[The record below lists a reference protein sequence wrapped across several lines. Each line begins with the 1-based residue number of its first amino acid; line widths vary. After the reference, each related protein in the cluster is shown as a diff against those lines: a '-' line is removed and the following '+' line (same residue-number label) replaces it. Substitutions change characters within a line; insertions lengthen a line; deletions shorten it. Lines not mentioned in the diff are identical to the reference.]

1 MSPCRHTCW
10 LKPWSLGIESGL
22 EVTDRP
28 QRLLKEFENP
38 DAESAGLLVLIG
50 NQSKQ
55 AAFKKLSFQTGRIR
69 ARAGGEVHLL
79 VSSLKENRRKRI
91 VIADTDASGS
101 QSKLPLLSAS
111 ACHAVKVYTDT
122 KQQVPEDGLDYE
134 NLLRRTLLPSA
145 DVVCIFVDDL
155 GGFGESL
162 KRLRFWL
169 QSGPPSTSPVRPHIL
184 LVVRQEWRQRHE
196 SDLHR
201 FVAEHRSRG
210 LDPSFSGITLVG
222 VPKMSGK
229 SRRRSGEQTR
239 RWQVLSSE
247 LSKALETSRQ
257 ARRRSDSIFSVHHLA
272 HFLQYAASVALS
284 VTTEPFSFVK
294 VSRLHR
300 GIAPDLSDHIRNF
313 LGKFELL
320 KTFQQVA
327 VPLIASSLLLDHYSP
342 GMHPFDCH
350 QVFRELYE
358 NACYQASSE
367 LKSGFERLMPP
378 SETVRLI
385 SCSMFTQF
393 AQSQALGSMRD
404 WHRQQLARNC
414 SILRSIKSNETCLSC
429 IRRRPQYGF
438 PCGHLVCQNCV
449 RTFSPK
455 SSFDP
460 WEYVPQSCHICGQ
473 PTPGISIRLFP
484 DTSRLRVLSIDGGG
498 IRGSAP
504 IGFLKAIQDGIGIPY
519 YNVQR
524 SFDVKFGTSSGALS
538 VICLDILGWN
548 VDDCMSHLKQFA
560 QQSFIQRSSRFT
572 RLLNR
577 LPLLSNVAW
586 LFQLICTL
594 LADSKYTAEG
604 LEKLLIETYGQNR
617 STTDISPA
625 TAMGAHVGVT
635 LTRARDGSVFLATN
649 YNSARGQAQDS
660 DYRHLELND
669 GQSQSKWWQVLR
681 CATAAPYYFKP
692 ARIGDLG
699 VFQDGGL
706 AVNNPVCIAIRE
718 ATLLSPDMA
727 EPSVVV
733 SLGTGSASDDDNGSS
748 GILSQ
753 KFLPRLSR
761 ALWKQTGSKVTWSHL
776 MSHQRADS
784 DTKLFRFDVD
794 FMGEEPLLDE
804 VSMVERVRQ
813 TAHDTATRSSSLRRL
828 CRHLRAELFLFE
840 LDELHPPYFLRGAY
854 QCAGRII
861 CRLRAHT
868 PEYKGFIRQLCERE
882 AAFRVGAQ
890 FLRVTYEDIN
900 TDLCYKVNFAVPN
913 LSSSISIALLEGTD
927 EESHINGSP
936 FAIEWLIR
944 RQALNA
950 GFGTS
955 DHRELAHSDL
965 DCVP

>member
-1 MSPCRHTCW
+1 MSRCRHTCW
-10 LKPWSLGIESGL
+10 LKPWSLGIEKGL

-50 NQSKQ
+50 NKSKQ

-101 QSKLPLLSAS
+101 QAKLPLLSAS

-196 SDLHR
+196 SDLQR
-201 FVAEHRSRG
+201 FVAEHRPRSI
-210 LDPSFSGITLVG
+210 DPRFSSITLVG
-222 VPKMSGK
+222 VPRMSGK
-229 SRRRSGEQTR
+229 SRRRSGGQTR

-284 VTTEPFSFVK
+284 VTAEPFSFVK

-367 LKSGFERLMPP
+367 LKSSFKMLISP
-378 SETVRLI
+378 SET
-385 SCSMFTQF
+385 
-393 AQSQALGSMRD
+393 SQALGSMRD
-404 WHRQQLARNC
+404 WHRQQLARNFG
-414 SILRSIKSNETCLSC
+414 ILRSIVSNDTCLSC
-429 IRRRPQYGF
+429 IGRRPQYGF
-438 PCGHLVCQNCV
+438 PCGHLVCQNCI

-455 SSFDP
+455 SSSDP

-504 IGFLKAIQDGIGIPY
+504 IGFLKAIQDEIGIPY

-524 SFDVKFGTSSGALS
+524 SFDVKVGTSSGALS

-548 VDDCMSHLKQFA
+548 
-560 QQSFIQRSSRFT
+560 RSSRFT

-625 TAMGAHVGVT
+625 TAYGAHVGVT
-635 LTRARDGSVFLATN
+635 LTRARD
-649 YNSARGQAQDS
+649 

-669 GQSQSKWWQVLR
+669 GQSQSKWWQV
-681 CATAAPYYFKP
+681 YFKP

-748 GILSQ
+748 GILSE

-761 ALWKQTGSKVTWSHL
+761 ALWKQTGSKS
-776 MSHQRADS
+776 DS

-840 LDELHPPYFLRGAY
+840 LDELHPPYFVRGAY

-868 PEYKGFIRQLCERE
+868 PEYKEFIRQLCERE

-890 FLRVTYEDIN
+890 FLRITYENIN
-900 TDLCYKVNFAVPN
+900 TDLCFKVNFAVPT
-913 LSSSISIALLEGTD
+913 LSSSISIALLEGAD

>member
-1 MSPCRHTCW
+1 M
-10 LKPWSLGIESGL
+10 
-22 EVTDRP
+22 
-28 QRLLKEFENP
+28 
-38 DAESAGLLVLIG
+38 
-50 NQSKQ
+50 
-55 AAFKKLSFQTGRIR
+55 
-69 ARAGGEVHLL
+69 
-79 VSSLKENRRKRI
+79 
-91 VIADTDASGS
+91 
-101 QSKLPLLSAS
+101 
-111 ACHAVKVYTDT
+111 
-122 KQQVPEDGLDYE
+122 
-134 NLLRRTLLPSA
+134 
-145 DVVCIFVDDL
+145 
-155 GGFGESL
+155 
-162 KRLRFWL
+162 
-169 QSGPPSTSPVRPHIL
+169 
-184 LVVRQEWRQRHE
+184 
-196 SDLHR
+196 
-201 FVAEHRSRG
+201 
-210 LDPSFSGITLVG
+210 
-222 VPKMSGK
+222 
-229 SRRRSGEQTR
+229 
-239 RWQVLSSE
+239 
-247 LSKALETSRQ
+247 
-257 ARRRSDSIFSVHHLA
+257 
-272 HFLQYAASVALS
+272 
-284 VTTEPFSFVK
+284 
-294 VSRLHR
+294 
-300 GIAPDLSDHIRNF
+300 
-313 LGKFELL
+313 
-320 KTFQQVA
+320 
-327 VPLIASSLLLDHYSP
+327 
-342 GMHPFDCH
+342 
-350 QVFRELYE
+350 
-358 NACYQASSE
+358 
-367 LKSGFERLMPP
+367 
-378 SETVRLI
+378 
-385 SCSMFTQF
+385 
-393 AQSQALGSMRD
+393 
-404 WHRQQLARNC
+404 
-414 SILRSIKSNETCLSC
+414 
-429 IRRRPQYGF
+429 
-438 PCGHLVCQNCV
+438 
-449 RTFSPK
+449 FSPK
-455 SSFDP
+455 SGSDP

-473 PTPGISIRLFP
+473 LTPGISIRLFP

-504 IGFLKAIQDGIGIPY
+504 IGFLKAIQDEIGIPY

-524 SFDVKFGTSSGALS
+524 SFDVKVGTSALS

-560 QQSFIQRSSRFT
+560 QQSFIQRSSWFT
-572 RLLNR
+572 RLLDR
-577 LPLLSNVAW
+577 LPLFSNVAW

-625 TAMGAHVGVT
+625 TAIGAHVGVT
-635 LTRARDGSVFLATN
+635 LTRACDGSVFLATN
-649 YNSARGQAQDS
+649 YNCATGQAQDS

-733 SLGTGSASDDDNGSS
+733 SLGTGSASDDDNGPS
-748 GILSQ
+748 GILSE

-776 MSHQRADS
+776 LSHQRADS

-890 FLRVTYEDIN
+890 FLRITHENIN
-900 TDLCYKVNFAVPN
+900 TDLCFKVNFAVPT
-913 LSSSISIALLEGTD
+913 LSSSISIALLEGAD

>member
-1 MSPCRHTCW
+1 M
-10 LKPWSLGIESGL
+10 
-22 EVTDRP
+22 
-28 QRLLKEFENP
+28 KEFENP

-91 VIADTDASGS
+91 VIADTDVSGS
-101 QSKLPLLSAS
+101 QAKLPLLSAS

-145 DVVCIFVDDL
+145 DVICIFVDDL

-196 SDLHR
+196 SDLQR
-201 FVAEHRSRG
+201 FVAEHRSRS

-222 VPKMSGK
+222 VPRMSGK
-229 SRRRSGEQTR
+229 SRRRSGGQTR

-284 VTTEPFSFVK
+284 VTAEPFSFVK

-327 VPLIASSLLLDHYSP
+327 VSLIASSLLLDHYSP

-367 LKSGFERLMPP
+367 LKSSFKMLISP
-378 SETVRLI
+378 SETLWARCVTGIGSNSPEILVYYEA
-385 SCSMFTQF
+385 SCRTTPVL
-393 AQSQALGSMRD
+393 AALGGGRSTASHVD
-404 WHRQQLARNC
+404 
-414 SILRSIKSNETCLSC
+414 ILFVKIVLERS
-429 IRRRPQYGF
+429 
-438 PCGHLVCQNCV
+438 
-449 RTFSPK
+449 
-455 SSFDP
+455 
-460 WEYVPQSCHICGQ
+460 
-473 PTPGISIRLFP
+473 
-484 DTSRLRVLSIDGGG
+484 VLKAALT
-498 IRGSAP
+498 RGS
-504 IGFLKAIQDGIGIPY
+504 
-519 YNVQR
+519 
-524 SFDVKFGTSSGALS
+524 ALS

-577 LPLLSNVAW
+577 LPLFSNVAW

-649 YNSARGQAQDS
+649 YNGATGQAQDS

-776 MSHQRADS
+776 LSHQRADS

-861 CRLRAHT
+861 CHLRAHT
-868 PEYKGFIRQLCERE
+868 PEYEGFIRQLCERE

-890 FLRVTYEDIN
+890 FLRVTYENIN
-900 TDLCYKVNFAVPN
+900 TDLCFKVNFAVPT
-913 LSSSISIALLEGTD
+913 LSSSISIVLLEGAD

>member
-1 MSPCRHTCW
+1 MSRCRHTCW
-10 LKPWSLGIESGL
+10 LKPWSLGIETGL

-69 ARAGGEVHLL
+69 ARARGEVHLL

-101 QSKLPLLSAS
+101 QAKLPLLSAS
-111 ACHAVKVYTDT
+111 ACHAVKVYADT
-122 KQQVPEDGLDYE
+122 QQQVPEDGLDYE
-134 NLLRRTLLPSA
+134 KLLRRTLLPSA

-196 SDLHR
+196 SDLQR
-201 FVAEHRSRG
+201 FVAEHRSRS

-222 VPKMSGK
+222 VPRMSGK
-229 SRRRSGEQTR
+229 SRRRSGGQTR

-284 VTTEPFSFVK
+284 VTAEPFSFVK

-342 GMHPFDCH
+342 GMHLFDCH

-367 LKSGFERLMPP
+367 LNSSFERPISP

-404 WHRQQLARNC
+404 WHRQQLARN
-414 SILRSIKSNETCLSC
+414 
-429 IRRRPQYGF
+429 F
-438 PCGHLVCQNCV
+438 
-449 RTFSPK
+449 
-455 SSFDP
+455 
-460 WEYVPQSCHICGQ
+460 
-473 PTPGISIRLFP
+473 
-484 DTSRLRVLSIDGGG
+484 
-498 IRGSAP
+498 
-504 IGFLKAIQDGIGIPY
+504 
-519 YNVQR
+519 
-524 SFDVKFGTSSGALS
+524 GALS

-560 QQSFIQRSSRFT
+560 QQSFIQRSSWFR
-572 RLLNR
+572 RLLDR
-577 LPLLSNVAW
+577 LPLFSNVAW

-625 TAMGAHVGVT
+625 TAIGAHVGVT

-649 YNSARGQAQDS
+649 YNSATGQAQDS

-748 GILSQ
+748 GILSE

-776 MSHQRADS
+776 LSHQRADS
-784 DTKLFRFDVD
+784 DTKLFRFDVN
-794 FMGEEPLLDE
+794 FMGEGPLLDE

-854 QCAGRII
+854 QCAGHII
-861 CRLRAHT
+861 CQLSAHT
-868 PEYKGFIRQLCERE
+868 PEYKEFIRQLCERQ

-890 FLRVTYEDIN
+890 FLRITYENIN
-900 TDLCYKVNFAVPN
+900 TDLCFKVNFAVPT
-913 LSSSISIALLEGTD
+913 LSSSISIALLEGAD

>member
-1 MSPCRHTCW
+1 MSRCRHTCW
-10 LKPWSLGIESGL
+10 LKPWNLGIETGL

-55 AAFKKLSFQTGRIR
+55 AAFKKL
-69 ARAGGEVHLL
+69 
-79 VSSLKENRRKRI
+79 KNRRKRI

-101 QSKLPLLSAS
+101 QAKLPLLSAS

-122 KQQVPEDGLDYE
+122 KQQVPEDGLDHE

-196 SDLHR
+196 SDLQR
-201 FVAEHRSRG
+201 FVAEHRSRS

-222 VPKMSGK
+222 VPRMSGK
-229 SRRRSGEQTR
+229 SRRRSGGQTR

-284 VTTEPFSFVK
+284 VTAEPFSFVK

-300 GIAPDLSDHIRNF
+300 GTAPDLSDHIRNF

-367 LKSGFERLMPP
+367 LKSSFERPIPP

-385 SCSMFTQF
+385 SCSMFTQL
-393 AQSQALGSMRD
+393 AQSQAVGSMRD
-404 WHRQQLARNC
+404 WHRQQLAQNFG
-414 SILRSIKSNETCLSC
+414 ILRSIMSNDTCLSC
-429 IRRRPQYGF
+429 IRRLPQYGF
-438 PCGHLVCQNCV
+438 PCGHLVCQNCI

-455 SSFDP
+455 SSSDP

-504 IGFLKAIQDGIGIPY
+504 IGFLKAIQDEIS
-519 YNVQR
+519 V
-524 SFDVKFGTSSGALS
+524 ALY
-538 VICLDILGWN
+538 
-548 VDDCMSHLKQFA
+548 
-560 QQSFIQRSSRFT
+560 FT
-572 RLLNR
+572 
-577 LPLLSNVAW
+577 W
-586 LFQLICTL
+586 L
-594 LADSKYTAEG
+594 
-604 LEKLLIETYGQNR
+604 
-617 STTDISPA
+617 
-625 TAMGAHVGVT
+625 
-635 LTRARDGSVFLATN
+635 LTRS
-649 YNSARGQAQDS
+649 
-660 DYRHLELND
+660 
-669 GQSQSKWWQVLR
+669 
-681 CATAAPYYFKP
+681 PY
-692 ARIGDLG
+692 L
-699 VFQDGGL
+699 
-706 AVNNPVCIAIRE
+706 
-718 ATLLSPDMA
+718 
-727 EPSVVV
+727 
-733 SLGTGSASDDDNGSS
+733 
-748 GILSQ
+748 
-753 KFLPRLSR
+753 
-761 ALWKQTGSKVTWSHL
+761 
-776 MSHQRADS
+776 
-784 DTKLFRFDVD
+784 VD
-794 FMGEEPLLDE
+794 I
-804 VSMVERVRQ
+804 
-813 TAHDTATRSSSLRRL
+813 T
-828 CRHLRAELFLFE
+828 
-840 LDELHPPYFLRGAY
+840 
-854 QCAGRII
+854 
-861 CRLRAHT
+861 
-868 PEYKGFIRQLCERE
+868 
-882 AAFRVGAQ
+882 
-890 FLRVTYEDIN
+890 
-900 TDLCYKVNFAVPN
+900 
-913 LSSSISIALLEGTD
+913 
-927 EESHINGSP
+927 
-936 FAIEWLIR
+936 
-944 RQALNA
+944 
-950 GFGTS
+950 
-955 DHRELAHSDL
+955 
-965 DCVP
+965 

>member
-1 MSPCRHTCW
+1 MSRCRHTCW
-10 LKPWSLGIESGL
+10 LKPWSLGIETGL

-101 QSKLPLLSAS
+101 QAKLPLLSAS

-196 SDLHR
+196 SDLQR
-201 FVAEHRSRG
+201 FVAEHRSRS

-222 VPKMSGK
+222 VPRMSGK
-229 SRRRSGEQTR
+229 SRRRSGGQTR

-284 VTTEPFSFVK
+284 VTAEPFSFVK

-367 LKSGFERLMPP
+367 LKSSFEM
-378 SETVRLI
+378 LI
-385 SCSMFTQF
+385 STFRNS
-393 AQSQALGSMRD
+393 LGSMRD
-404 WHRQQLARNC
+404 WHRQQLARNFG
-414 SILRSIKSNETCLSC
+414 ILRSIVSNDTCLSC

-438 PCGHLVCQNCV
+438 PCGHLVCQNCI

-455 SSFDP
+455 SSSDP

-498 IRGSAP
+498 IHE
-504 IGFLKAIQDGIGIPY
+504 IGIPY

-524 SFDVKFGTSSGALS
+524 SFDVKVGTSSGALS

-548 VDDCMSHLKQFA
+548 FA

-594 LADSKYTAEG
+594 LADS
-604 LEKLLIETYGQNR
+604 N
-617 STTDISPA
+617 TTDISPA
-625 TAMGAHVGVT
+625 TAYGGP
-635 LTRARDGSVFLATN
+635 
-649 YNSARGQAQDS
+649 Y
-660 DYRHLELND
+660 YRHLELND
-669 GQSQSKWWQVLR
+669 GQSQSKWWQV
-681 CATAAPYYFKP
+681 YFKP

-748 GILSQ
+748 GILSE

-776 MSHQRADS
+776 LSHQRADS

-868 PEYKGFIRQLCERE
+868 PEYKEFIRQLCERE

-890 FLRVTYEDIN
+890 FLRITYENIN
-900 TDLCYKVNFAVPN
+900 TDLCFKVNFAVPT
-913 LSSSISIALLEGTD
+913 LSSSISIALLEGAD

>member
-1 MSPCRHTCW
+1 MET
-10 LKPWSLGIESGL
+10 E
-22 EVTDRP
+22 T
-28 QRLLKEFENP
+28 
-38 DAESAGLLVLIG
+38 
-50 NQSKQ
+50 
-55 AAFKKLSFQTGRIR
+55 
-69 ARAGGEVHLL
+69 
-79 VSSLKENRRKRI
+79 RKR
-91 VIADTDASGS
+91 
-101 QSKLPLLSAS
+101 
-111 ACHAVKVYTDT
+111 
-122 KQQVPEDGLDYE
+122 
-134 NLLRRTLLPSA
+134 
-145 DVVCIFVDDL
+145 
-155 GGFGESL
+155 
-162 KRLRFWL
+162 
-169 QSGPPSTSPVRPHIL
+169 
-184 LVVRQEWRQRHE
+184 
-196 SDLHR
+196 
-201 FVAEHRSRG
+201 
-210 LDPSFSGITLVG
+210 
-222 VPKMSGK
+222 
-229 SRRRSGEQTR
+229 
-239 RWQVLSSE
+239 SSE
-247 LSKALETSRQ
+247 
-257 ARRRSDSIFSVHHLA
+257 
-272 HFLQYAASVALS
+272 YAASVALS
-284 VTTEPFSFVK
+284 VTAEPFSFVK

-300 GIAPDLSDHIRNF
+300 GTAPDLSDHIRNF

-367 LKSGFERLMPP
+367 LKSSFERPIPP

-385 SCSMFTQF
+385 SCSMFTQL
-393 AQSQALGSMRD
+393 AQSQAVGSMRD
-404 WHRQQLARNC
+404 WHRQQLAQNFG
-414 SILRSIKSNETCLSC
+414 ILRSIMSNDTCLSC
-429 IRRRPQYGF
+429 IRRLPQ
-438 PCGHLVCQNCV
+438 
-449 RTFSPK
+449 TFSPK
-455 SSFDP
+455 SSSDP

-504 IGFLKAIQDGIGIPY
+504 IGFLKAIQDEIGIPY

-524 SFDVKFGTSSGALS
+524 SFDVKVGTSSGALS

-560 QQSFIQRSSRFT
+560 EQSFIQRSSWFT
-572 RLLNR
+572 RLLDR
-577 LPLLSNVAW
+577 LPLFSNVVW

-617 STTDISPA
+617 STADISPA
-625 TAMGAHVGVT
+625 TAIGAHVGVT

-649 YNSARGQAQDS
+649 YNCATGQAQDS
-660 DYRHLELND
+660 DYRHFELND

-727 EPSVVV
+727 EPSIVV

-748 GILSQ
+748 GILSE

-776 MSHQRADS
+776 LSHQRADS

-813 TAHDTATRSSSLRRL
+813 TAYDTATRSSSLRRL

-868 PEYKGFIRQLCERE
+868 PEYKGFIRQLCERQ

-890 FLRVTYEDIN
+890 FLRITYENIN
-900 TDLCYKVNFAVPN
+900 TDLCYKVNFTVAT
-913 LSSSISIALLEGTD
+913 LSSSISIALLEGAD

>member
-1 MSPCRHTCW
+1 MSRCRHTCW
-10 LKPWSLGIESGL
+10 LKPWSLGIETGL

-28 QRLLKEFENP
+28 QRLLKEFQNP

-91 VIADTDASGS
+91 VIADTEVSGS
-101 QSKLPLLSAS
+101 QPKLPLLSTS
-111 ACHAVKVYTDT
+111 ACHAVRVYTDT

-196 SDLHR
+196 SDLQR
-201 FVAEHRSRG
+201 FVAEHRSRS

-222 VPKMSGK
+222 VPRMSGK
-229 SRRRSGEQTR
+229 SRRRSGGQTR

-284 VTTEPFSFVK
+284 VTAERFSFVK

-367 LKSGFERLMPP
+367 LKSSFKMLISP
-378 SETVRLI
+378 SET
-385 SCSMFTQF
+385 
-393 AQSQALGSMRD
+393 SQALGSMRD
-404 WHRQQLARNC
+404 WHRQQLARNFG
-414 SILRSIKSNETCLSC
+414 ILRSIMSNDTCLSC

-438 PCGHLVCQNCV
+438 PCGHLVCQNCI

-455 SSFDP
+455 SSSDP
-460 WEYVPQSCHICGQ
+460 WEYAPQSCHICGQ

-504 IGFLKAIQDGIGIPY
+504 IGFLKVIQDEIGIPY

-524 SFDVKFGTSSGALS
+524 SFDVKVGTSSGALS

-560 QQSFIQRSSRFT
+560 EQSFIQRSSRFT

-635 LTRARDGSVFLATN
+635 LTRARDGGRL
-649 YNSARGQAQDS
+649 

-669 GQSQSKWWQVLR
+669 GQSPSKWWQV
-681 CATAAPYYFKP
+681 YFKP

-733 SLGTGSASDDDNGSS
+733 SLGTGSASDDDNGPS
-748 GILSQ
+748 GILSE

-776 MSHQRADS
+776 LSHQRADS
-784 DTKLFRFDVD
+784 NTKLFRFDVD

-813 TAHDTATRSSSLRRL
+813 TAHDAATRSSSLRRL

-861 CRLRAHT
+861 CQLRAHT
-868 PEYKGFIRQLCERE
+868 PEYEGFIRQLCERE

-890 FLRVTYEDIN
+890 FLRVTYENIN
-900 TDLCYKVNFAVPN
+900 TDLCFKVNFAVPN
-913 LSSSISIALLEGTD
+913 LSSSISVALLEGTD

-955 DHRELAHSDL
+955 DHRE
-965 DCVP
+965 

>member
-122 KQQVPEDGLDYE
+122 KQQVPEDGHDYE

-201 FVAEHRSRG
+201 FVAEHRSRS

-284 VTTEPFSFVK
+284 VTAEPFSFVK

-404 WHRQQLARNC
+404 WHRQQLARN
-414 SILRSIKSNETCLSC
+414 L
-429 IRRRPQYGF
+429 
-438 PCGHLVCQNCV
+438 
-449 RTFSPK
+449 
-455 SSFDP
+455 
-460 WEYVPQSCHICGQ
+460 
-473 PTPGISIRLFP
+473 
-484 DTSRLRVLSIDGGG
+484 GGG
-498 IRGSAP
+498 RSMASHVDISFVKIVLEHSVLQAALTRGS
-504 IGFLKAIQDGIGIPY
+504 
-519 YNVQR
+519 
-524 SFDVKFGTSSGALS
+524 ALS

-649 YNSARGQAQDS
+649 YNSATGQAQDS

-776 MSHQRADS
+776 LSHQRADS

>member
-222 VPKMSGK
+222 VPRMSGK
-229 SRRRSGEQTR
+229 SRRRSGGQTR

-284 VTTEPFSFVK
+284 VTAEPFSFVK

-404 WHRQQLARNC
+404 WHRQQLARN
-414 SILRSIKSNETCLSC
+414 
-429 IRRRPQYGF
+429 F
-438 PCGHLVCQNCV
+438 
-449 RTFSPK
+449 
-455 SSFDP
+455 
-460 WEYVPQSCHICGQ
+460 
-473 PTPGISIRLFP
+473 
-484 DTSRLRVLSIDGGG
+484 GGG
-498 IRGSAP
+498 RSMASHVDILFVKIVLERSVLKAALTRGS
-504 IGFLKAIQDGIGIPY
+504 
-519 YNVQR
+519 
-524 SFDVKFGTSSGALS
+524 ALS

-560 QQSFIQRSSRFT
+560 EQSFIQRSSRFT

-649 YNSARGQAQDS
+649 YNSATGQARDS

-669 GQSQSKWWQVLR
+669 GQSQSKWWQV
-681 CATAAPYYFKP
+681 
-692 ARIGDLG
+692 
-699 VFQDGGL
+699 
-706 AVNNPVCIAIRE
+706 
-718 ATLLSPDMA
+718 
-727 EPSVVV
+727 
-733 SLGTGSASDDDNGSS
+733 
-748 GILSQ
+748 
-753 KFLPRLSR
+753 
-761 ALWKQTGSKVTWSHL
+761 
-776 MSHQRADS
+776 
-784 DTKLFRFDVD
+784 
-794 FMGEEPLLDE
+794 
-804 VSMVERVRQ
+804 
-813 TAHDTATRSSSLRRL
+813 
-828 CRHLRAELFLFE
+828 
-840 LDELHPPYFLRGAY
+840 
-854 QCAGRII
+854 
-861 CRLRAHT
+861 
-868 PEYKGFIRQLCERE
+868 
-882 AAFRVGAQ
+882 
-890 FLRVTYEDIN
+890 
-900 TDLCYKVNFAVPN
+900 
-913 LSSSISIALLEGTD
+913 
-927 EESHINGSP
+927 
-936 FAIEWLIR
+936 
-944 RQALNA
+944 
-950 GFGTS
+950 
-955 DHRELAHSDL
+955 
-965 DCVP
+965 

>member
-1 MSPCRHTCW
+1 MSRCRHTCW
-10 LKPWSLGIESGL
+10 LKPWSLGIETGL

-38 DAESAGLLVLIG
+38 NAESAGLLVLIG

-69 ARAGGEVHLL
+69 ARVGGEVHLL

-91 VIADTDASGS
+91 VIADTDTSGP
-101 QSKLPLLSAS
+101 QPKLPLLSAS
-111 ACHAVKVYTDT
+111 ACHAVKIYTDT
-122 KQQVPEDGLDYE
+122 KQQILENALDYE
-134 NLLRRTLLPSA
+134 KLLRKTLLPSA
-145 DVVCIFVDDL
+145 DV
-155 GGFGESL
+155 
-162 KRLRFWL
+162 
-169 QSGPPSTSPVRPHIL
+169 
-184 LVVRQEWRQRHE
+184 
-196 SDLHR
+196 
-201 FVAEHRSRG
+201 
-210 LDPSFSGITLVG
+210 
-222 VPKMSGK
+222 
-229 SRRRSGEQTR
+229 
-239 RWQVLSSE
+239 
-247 LSKALETSRQ
+247 
-257 ARRRSDSIFSVHHLA
+257 
-272 HFLQYAASVALS
+272 YAASVALS
-284 VTTEPFSFVK
+284 VTAEPVSFVK

-300 GIAPDLSDHIRNF
+300 GIAPDLSDHIKNF
-313 LGKFELL
+313 LGKFGSL

-327 VPLIASSLLLDHYSP
+327 VPLTASSLLLDHYSP
-342 GMHPFDCH
+342 GMHLFDCH

-358 NACYQASSE
+358 EACFQASSE
-367 LKSGFERLMPP
+367 LKSSFERLIPP
-378 SETVRLI
+378 SEILWARCLTGTGSNSPEILVYYEA
-385 SCSMFTQF
+385 SCRTTPVL
-393 AQSQALGSMRD
+393 AALGGGRSTASHVD
-404 WHRQQLARNC
+404 
-414 SILRSIKSNETCLSC
+414 ILFAKI
-429 IRRRPQYGF
+429 
-438 PCGHLVCQNCV
+438 V
-449 RTFSPK
+449 
-455 SSFDP
+455 
-460 WEYVPQSCHICGQ
+460 
-473 PTPGISIRLFP
+473 
-484 DTSRLRVLSIDGGG
+484 
-498 IRGSAP
+498 
-504 IGFLKAIQDGIGIPY
+504 
-519 YNVQR
+519 
-524 SFDVKFGTSSGALS
+524 FDVKVGTSSGALS

-577 LPLLSNVAW
+577 LPLFSKVAW
-586 LFQLICTL
+586 LFQLTCTL

-617 STTDISPA
+617 STTDLSPA
-625 TAMGAHVGVT
+625 TAMGTHVGVT
-635 LTRARDGSVFLATN
+635 LTRAHDGSVFLATN
-649 YNSARGQAQDS
+649 YNSATGQAQDS
-660 DYRHLELND
+660 DYRHLEVND

-692 ARIGDLG
+692 ARIGDLE

-718 ATLLSPDMA
+718 ATLLSPDMV

-733 SLGTGSASDDDNGSS
+733 SLGTGSASEDDNGSS
-748 GILSQ
+748 GILSE

-776 MSHQRADS
+776 LSHQRADS

-804 VSMVERVRQ
+804 VSMVEHVQ
-813 TAHDTATRSSSLRRL
+813 QMAYDTATRSPTLRRL

-854 QCAGRII
+854 QCTGRII

-868 PEYKGFIRQLCERE
+868 PEYKGFIRQLCERA

-890 FLRVTYEDIN
+890 FLKVTYENIN
-900 TDLCYKVNFAVPN
+900 TDLCFKVNFAVPN
-913 LSSSISIALLEGTD
+913 LSSTISIALLEGTN

-950 GFGTS
+950 CFGTS

-965 DCVP
+965 DCIP

>member
-1 MSPCRHTCW
+1 MSRCRHTCW
-10 LKPWSLGIESGL
+10 LKPWSLGIEKGL

-101 QSKLPLLSAS
+101 QAKLPLLSAS

-196 SDLHR
+196 SDLQR
-201 FVAEHRSRG
+201 FVAEHRSRSI
-210 LDPSFSGITLVG
+210 DPSFSSITLVG
-222 VPKMSGK
+222 VPRMSGK
-229 SRRRSGEQTR
+229 SRRRSGGQTR

-284 VTTEPFSFVK
+284 VTAEPFSFVK

-367 LKSGFERLMPP
+367 LESSFKMLISP
-378 SETVRLI
+378 SET
-385 SCSMFTQF
+385 
-393 AQSQALGSMRD
+393 SQALGSMRD
-404 WHRQQLARNC
+404 WHRQQLARNFG
-414 SILRSIKSNETCLSC
+414 ILRSIVSNDTCLSC
-429 IRRRPQYGF
+429 IGRRPQYGF
-438 PCGHLVCQNCV
+438 PCGHLVCQNCI

-455 SSFDP
+455 SSSDP

-504 IGFLKAIQDGIGIPY
+504 IGFLKAIQDEIGIPY

-524 SFDVKFGTSSGALS
+524 SFDVKVGTSSGALS

-560 QQSFIQRSSRFT
+560 QQSFIQRSSWFT
-572 RLLNR
+572 RLLDR
-577 LPLLSNVAW
+577 LPLFSNVAW

-625 TAMGAHVGVT
+625 TAIGAHVGVT
-635 LTRARDGSVFLATN
+635 LTRAYDGSRL
-649 YNSARGQAQDS
+649 

-669 GQSQSKWWQVLR
+669 GQSQSKWWQV
-681 CATAAPYYFKP
+681 YFKP

-718 ATLLSPDMA
+718 ATLLSPEMA
-727 EPSVVV
+727 EPSIVV
-733 SLGTGSASDDDNGSS
+733 SLGTGSASDDDNRSS
-748 GILSQ
+748 GILSE

-776 MSHQRADS
+776 LSHQRADS
-784 DTKLFRFDVD
+784 DTKLFRFDVN
-794 FMGEEPLLDE
+794 FVGEEPLLDE

-861 CRLRAHT
+861 CRLRAYT
-868 PEYKGFIRQLCERE
+868 PEYKGFIRQLCERQ
-882 AAFRVGAQ
+882 AAFRN
-890 FLRVTYEDIN
+890 IN
-900 TDLCYKVNFAVPN
+900 TDLCYKVNFTVPT
-913 LSSSISIALLEGTD
+913 LSSSISIALLEGAD

-944 RQALNA
+944 RQALECRLWHIRSS
-950 GFGTS
+950 GTG
-955 DHRELAHSDL
+955 AF
-965 DCVP
+965 